1 MVPYPVEVEVGDL
14 VIFLN
19 HIDWVEFYIS
29 SGELGFVVKV
39 YKKYHFPDYIYD
51 CRIRTLYGGEIDV
64 WFAEVM
70 KLEHYENEQKG
81 V

>member
-1 MVPYPVEVEVGDL
+1 MIISPIECEVGDL

-19 HIDWVEFYIS
+19 HIDWVEFYVS
-29 SGELGFVVKV
+29 SGELGFVVCV
-39 YKKYHFPDYIYD
+39 YKKYDFPEQMFD

-64 WFAEVM
+64 WFAEI
-70 KLEHYENEQKG
+70 KRLEHDYHEQKR